1 PAPLRAPACNAS
13 TSGARHTQDEGGNVS
28 GAAGAGP
35 VARAS
40 SLKSE
45 KQIRCDKAAGVN
57 SFYLRSS
64 PPGNE
69 SAVETLEPSDLA
81 GEDGD
86 RQDGIG
92 EEVLKMSTE
101 EIIQRTRLL
110 DSEIKI
116 MKSEVLR
123 VTHEL
128 QAMKDK
134 IKENSEKIKVNKTL
148 PYLVSNVIELLDV
161 DPNDQEEDGANID
174 LDSQRKGKCAVIK
187 TSTRQTYFL
196 PVIGLVDAEKLK
208 PGDLVGVNKDSYL
221 ILETLPTEY
230 DSRVKAMEV
239 DERPTEQYSD
249 IGGLDKQIQE
259 LVEAIVLPMNHKE
272 KFENLGIQ
280 PPKGVLMYGPP
291 GTGKTLLARACAAQ
305 TKATFLKLAGPQLVQ
320 MFIGDGAKLVRDAFA
335 LAKEKAPSI
344 IFIDE
349 LDAIGTKRKTF
360 PTLVGLGWVGLP
372 VVGGGEGSARAMALS
387 VSWPPVCRSFD
398 SEKAGDREVI
408 AATNRVDI
416 LDPALLRSGRLD
428 RKIEFPMP
436 NEEARAR
443 IMQIHSRKMNVS
455 PDVNYEE
462 LARCT
467 DDFNG
472 AQCKA
477 VCVEAGMIALRRGAT
492 ELTHEDYMEGILEVQ
507 AKKKANLQY
516 YA

>member
-1 PAPLRAPACNAS
+1 CFFGAHECCRLLPEVEPL
-13 TSGARHTQDEGGNVS
+13 
-28 GAAGAGP
+28 
-35 VARAS
+35 
-40 SLKSE
+40 
-45 KQIRCDKAAGVN
+45 
-57 SFYLRSS
+57 F
-64 PPGNE
+64 
-69 SAVETLEPSDLA
+69 SAVSQFTADRAKMASLSDKSVWD
-81 GEDGD
+81 EVE
-86 RQDGIG
+86 DGIG
-92 EEVLKMSTE
+92 EEVLKMSTD
-101 EIIQRTRLL
+101 EIVQRTRLL

-134 IKENSEKIKVNKTL
+134 IKENTEKIKVNKTL

-161 DPNDQEEDGANID
+161 DPNDQEEDGANVD

-349 LDAIGTKRKTF
+349 LDAIGTKR
-360 PTLVGLGWVGLP
+360 
-372 VVGGGEGSARAMALS
+372 
-387 VSWPPVCRSFD
+387 FD
-398 SEKAGDREVI
+398 SEKAGDREVQRTMLELLNQLDGFQPNMQVKVI

-416 LDPALLRSGRLD
+416 LDPALLRSGQR
-428 RKIEFPMP
+428 EFPMP

-472 AQCKA
+472 AQAKA

-492 ELTHEDYMEGILEVQ
+492 ELNHEDYMEGILEVQ